1 MRKVYGWMPRQNSAS
16 IILTGKGG
24 NRVRY
29 DFTGG
34 SVMQN
39 VNATFMTDNEY
50 FQQLLE
56 DSDYVKKGLVR
67 VKQVIKSESTTLK
80 RELTAVDDVVSARL
94 AIEWVANT
102 FGEQTTS
109 KATAVEAARKR
120 GYYFPNLK

>member
-80 RELTAVDDVVSARL
+80 RELTAVEDVVSARL